1 MPAPCAG
8 IFLHANYSPFD
19 GRYGADGGPIHATY
33 TPDCRPIR
41 KAPAQPNATRP
52 ASTVH
57 DLISSPRAF
66 AGRAAPKERLVDS
79 ADVPAPRLT
88 ARGAQALLLV
98 SRAVG
103 PAMLVLVTVSTSR
116 LSCKRAGKTRKLM
129 PVWDSSGESRNET
142 YPQGFISSPPASLSP
157 RASLLWNS

>member
-1 MPAPCAG
+1 
-8 IFLHANYSPFD
+8 YSPFD
-19 GRYGADGGPIHATY
+19 GRYGADGGPMHATY

-98 SRAVG
+98 SRGVG
-103 PAMLVLVTVSTSR
+103 VARHRAALDFGGGDRLRGRRVRLGVDPPPHIRHVSITATACRSPKTFSTRPALR
-116 LSCKRAGKTRKLM
+116 LECGL
-129 PVWDSSGESRNET
+129 
-142 YPQGFISSPPASLSP
+142 
-157 RASLLWNS
+157 